1 MKATEKGRKVY
12 IDKEDE
18 RLELSYVSS
27 NIIHCRYWKGE
38 LSAVRSIITDD
49 RAGRIDESID
59 IALETTE
66 DSAIVSGGII
76 SAEVSGNDLHIT
88 WNRTSDGSTLLQ
100 EGIKEYIRI
109 PVMKYTTGDEAPVI
123 DRVKTVDGERN
134 FIRNLKEVRDHEAF
148 QGRLH
153 FCFADDEQI
162 HGLGQAEEGIYD
174 YRGHVQ
180 YLYQH
185 NMRIPMPVLVSSR
198 GYGILFDC
206 TCLMTFSDTEN
217 GSYLFFDAIP
227 YLDYYFI
234 AGDSMDEIV
243 AGLRYLTGDAAM
255 LPKWAYGYVQSKE
268 QYYTADELVE
278 VAERYRKLG
287 IPIDCVVQDW
297 NTWEKDK
304 WGNKILDPE
313 RYGNMKECAEKLH
326 GMNVHT
332 MVSVWPNMN
341 SGTENYDEFMSKGQL
356 LNDLATY
363 DAFDEKAREVYWKQV
378 KEGLF
383 ENGFDSF
390 WCDSTEPFSGPDWGG
405 EIKREPW
412 KRYQIVGDEH
422 KKYLPPEKANAYALM
437 HAKGIFENQRKT
449 TEKKRVLN
457 LSRSGYASGQKYAAM
472 LWSGDTC
479 ASWDTLRRQITEGL
493 NMGLSGYPYWTLDI
507 GGFFTVGKEW
517 KNRGCG
523 CNNDPTPKWFWHG
536 IYDEGVKDKGY
547 CELYVRWLQMGAFL
561 PMFRSHGTDTPREI
575 WNFGREGDPFYDAIA
590 KAIRLRYTL
599 MPYIYSL
606 AGAVRLEA
614 GTMMRSLLFDFP
626 DDEKAVERSDEFMF
640 GKNLLVCPVTE
651 PMYYEAG
658 SAELER
664 DKTWECYLPAG
675 SVWYD
680 IWDNKKYEGGQTVI
694 VDAPLDRIPVFAK
707 GGSVIPERANL
718 TYAMEDNDEPIELH
732 IFTGADGEFVYYD
745 DAGDDYAYEKGEY
758 ETIRFRWMDE
768 SRTLEINERG
778 AVSDCAAGQM
788 PSDDVDTGHIPGRYY
803 EGIKAARRFKIFAD
817 GEYIREEGYI
827 DSALTIRI

>member
-76 SAEVSGNDLHIT
+76 SAEVSGDDLHIT

-788 PSDDVDTGHIPGRYY
+788 PSDDEDTGHIPGRYY

>member
-18 RLELSYVSS
+18 RLELSYISS
-27 NIIHCRYWKGE
+27 SIIHCRYGKGE

-59 IALETTE
+59 IALETNE
-66 DSAIVSGGII
+66 DSAIVSGGIL
-76 SAEVSGNDLHIT
+76 SAEVSWDDLHIK
-88 WNRTSDGSTLLQ
+88 WSRTSDGSTLLQ
-100 EGIKEYIRI
+100 EGIKEFIRI

-363 DAFDEKAREVYWKQV
+363 DAFDDKAREVYWKQV

-457 LSRSGYASGQKYAAM
+457 LTRSGYASGQKYAAM

-547 CELYVRWLQMGAFL
+547 CELYVRWLQMGVFL

-651 PMYYEAG
+651 PMYFEAG
-658 SAELER
+658 SAELEK

-768 SRTLEINERG
+768 SRTLEIFERG
-778 AVSDCAAGQM
+778 AVSDCTAGQM
-788 PSDDVDTGHIPGRYY
+788 PSDDEDTGHIPGRYY